1 MKAQFD
7 FRQVADTLDA
17 GVIILD
23 SELRVIYFNNWMY
36 SRSGMGPERV
46 LNLPLNK
53 VFPEIYE
60 SRLWDCCRDAVELR
74 LPTRLSNS
82 FNPTPLP
89 IFETRHI
96 GNELYRL
103 QQTVLVKP
111 QEVAGEVFCEVI
123 VNDVTPTV
131 IKENWLKRIA
141 GEQREEALLR
151 EQEQGQLSRI
161 IDHTADAILVFQQNG
176 HIDVVNLAAETMF
189 GYSKAEIMAMGLE
202 VLLTGHEEPDRAFLY
217 DRLNLLISQAVSQR
231 RPLPSTAV
239 SAILARKD
247 GDPLPAEI
255 KFSSS
260 FSDGKMSII
269 AIIRDRSAEVESE
282 RILKESENRFKT
294 LAKVAPVGIF
304 RTDSQGILQY
314 ANEMWFQ
321 ITGRTLDDFHTE
333 SWLSVVK
340 ESDRE
345 YVATEWQLKKSAGQ
359 HFAREF
365 EVQPRGLGIKDSWVL
380 CHLMA
385 EYDRHQNI
393 GGFVGTLTDISEQ
406 RRNQEEIE
414 RLAYYDSLTGLAN
427 RRFFKDRLDRAIKE
441 SRRNQVSFAMLALD
455 LDEFK
460 RVNDSLGHDAGDR
473 LLVEVGRRLQS
484 CLRDMDTIARIGG
497 DEFSII
503 LPGFGEL
510 EDVVRTAGRIIHA
523 LHEPVHV
530 GLEWVTI
537 STSIGITIYPHDSGD
552 VDGLIKNAD
561 LALYSAK
568 DHGRNGYAFFDPK
581 MNKHAEMNLV
591 LENRIRRGI
600 SNDEFIVFL
609 QPQIK
614 AVGGVTVRAEAL
626 VRWIDPQ
633 HGILLPA
640 EFIQMAEKARLIKKL
655 GDVVLD
661 KSCAELYR
669 LGLSKKIDENFR
681 IAVNVSACQFLDPA
695 FTFTVWSTLQ
705 KYALAGKCLE
715 LEVTEGVF
723 ISDLSLARRVMSCLK
738 GFGVTIALDDF
749 GTGYSSLSYLSYL
762 PVDTLKIDRSF
773 ISSLSARAEGKDI
786 VLAIID
792 VAQRLNCEVV
802 AEGVETREQYDF
814 LCQAGCD
821 LLQGYWI
828 AKPMSV
834 NDFEQFIQDRLL
846 RNETAGSKVGA
857 M

>member
-1 MKAQFD
+1 MTSSFD
-7 FRQVADTLDA
+7 FRRVADSLDA

-23 SELRVIYFNNWMY
+23 SRLRVIYFNNWMY
-36 SRSGMGPERV
+36 QRSGLSPESV
-46 LNLPLNK
+46 LNLPFQQ
-53 VFPEIYE
+53 VFPEIHE
-60 SRLWDCCRDAVELR
+60 SRLWDCCREAVEQR

-89 IFETRHI
+89 IFDPRHI

-103 QQTVLVKP
+103 QQMLQIKP
-111 QEVAGEVFCEVI
+111 QEVAGEVFCEI
-123 VNDVTPTV
+123 NVNDVTPTV

-141 GEQREEALLR
+141 GEQREEARLR
-151 EQEQGQLSRI
+151 EQEQSQLSRI

-176 HIDVVNLAAETMF
+176 QIDVVNLAAETMF
-189 GYSKAEIMAMGLE
+189 GYSKAEIRAMGLE
-202 VLLTGHEEPDRAFLY
+202 VLLSGHEESQRSFLY
-217 DRLNLLISQAVSQR
+217 DRLNLLISQALSHR
-231 RPLPSTAV
+231 RSLPSTAV
-239 SAILARKD
+239 TTTLLRKS
-247 GDPLPAEI
+247 GEPLPAEI

-260 FSDGKMSII
+260 FSEGKMSII
-269 AIIRDRSAEVESE
+269 TIIRDRSAEVESE
-282 RILKESENRFKT
+282 RVLKESENRFKT

-304 RTDSQGILQY
+304 RTDAQGILQY

-321 ITGRTLDDFHTE
+321 ITGRTLEVFHRE
-333 SWLSVVK
+333 CWLNVVR
-340 ESDRE
+340 EADRN
-345 YVATEWQLKKSAGQ
+345 YVASDWELKKAGGQ
-359 HFAREF
+359 HFTKEF
-365 EVQPRGLGIKDSWVL
+365 EVERQGVGADTWVL

-385 EYDRHQNI
+385 EYDGHQNVS
-393 GGFVGTLTDISEQ
+393 GFVGTLTDISEQ

-441 SRRNQVSFAMLALD
+441 NRRSHGVFAIMALD

-473 LLVEVGRRLQS
+473 LLVEVAARLQS
-484 CLRDMDTIARIGG
+484 CLREVDTIARIGG

-503 LPGFGEL
+503 LPGFGEP
-510 EDVVRTAGRIIHA
+510 ENVVRTAGRIIQA
-523 LHEPVHV
+523 LNEPVHV
-530 GLEWVTI
+530 GRDWVTV
-537 STSIGITIYPHDSGD
+537 STSIGITLYPHDSGD

-561 LALYSAK
+561 LALYTAK
-568 DHGRNGYAFFDPK
+568 DNGRNGYAFFDPR
-581 MNKHAEMNLV
+581 MNVHAEMNLV

-600 SNDEFIVFL
+600 SNDEFIVYL
-609 QPQIK
+609 QPLVR
-614 AVGGVTVRAEAL
+614 ASGGGAARAEAL
-626 VRWIDPQ
+626 VRWLDPQ
-633 HGILLPA
+633 RGILLPA
-640 EFIQMAEKARLIKKL
+640 EFIQMAEKARLIKQL

-661 KSCAELYR
+661 KSCAELSR
-669 LGLSKKIDENFR
+669 LGRGRKVDESFR
-681 IAVNVSACQFLDPA
+681 ISVNISACQFLDPT

-705 KYALAGKCLE
+705 KYQLPGRCLE

-738 GFGVTIALDDF
+738 GFGVAIALDDF

-773 ISSLSARAEGKDI
+773 ISSLSGKAEGKDI

-802 AEGVETREQYDF
+802 AEGVETREQFDF

-834 NDFEQFIQDRLL
+834 PDFEQFVQARGL
-846 RNETAGSKVGA
+846 RRESASIREVS
-857 M
+857 